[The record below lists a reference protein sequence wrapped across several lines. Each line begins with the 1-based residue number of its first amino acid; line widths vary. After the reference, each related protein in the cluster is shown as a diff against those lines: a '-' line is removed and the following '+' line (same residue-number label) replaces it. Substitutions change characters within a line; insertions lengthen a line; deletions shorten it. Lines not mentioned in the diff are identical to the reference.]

1 MATVN
6 SRAVFLDRD
15 GVINRPI
22 VRNRRPYPPR
32 SLEEFVL
39 LPGVPS
45 SVSDL
50 KKAGFLVIVV
60 TNQPDV
66 ARGTQSRETVDL
78 MHDRLRAE
86 LPLDEILVCWHDDLA
101 DCECRKPKPGLM
113 LSAGHKFGI
122 DMARSFMIGDRWRD
136 VDAGS
141 AAGCRSLLIDYGYS
155 ERPPDTKP
163 VERTGSLRE
172 AVDWILREEKAKPS
186 KVLSGKGHASHS
198 LACVRQ
204 RPGGAHLDGRI
215 EAPAFGHE
223 SILPRI
229 PV

>member
-1 MATVN
+1 M
-6 SRAVFLDRD
+6 
-15 GVINRPI
+15 
-22 VRNRRPYPPR
+22 
-32 SLEEFVL
+32 

-50 KKAGFLVIVV
+50 KRAGFLVIVV

-86 LPLDEILVCWHDDLA
+86 LPLDEILVCWHDDVA

-155 ERPPDTKP
+155 ERSPETKP

-172 AVDWILREEKAKPS
+172 AVDWILREEKAKPR
-186 KVLSGKGHASHS
+186 KALTGKRPVSRSRAFVQ
-198 LACVRQ
+198 AP
-204 RPGGAHLDGRI
+204 PGGSHVEGRI
-215 EAPAFGHE
+215 EAAAFIHE
-223 SILPRI
+223 SDLPRI